1 MKSLVRPLVRKLH
14 AYVPGEQPKIR
25 GLIKL
30 NTNENPYPPSPRVLR
45 AVKAAVDGRLRL
57 YPPPTADL
65 LRAKLAALHGC
76 RTENIVVGNGSDDL
90 LAMAT
95 RAFVEPAPTRRPGA
109 STVQWFT
116 PSYSLYPVLA
126 ATHGARAGGAPLE
139 RDFSLPSPETLRRTS
154 SWRPDAA
161 LTFVTTPNA
170 PSGRGYAT
178 AELEELCGELKGV
191 VILDEAYVD
200 FAPENAMALATKLP
214 NVIVTRTFSKAYSL
228 CFQRVG
234 YAVGPAE
241 LIGALQK
248 VRDSYNVNGL
258 GQIAA
263 CATLDDLPYYL
274 GCFAKILSTRARLSR
289 GLEKMG
295 FEVLPSATNFILAKP
310 PGRPARRWLAD
321 LRARKI
327 LVRWFDLTGIRD
339 FLRITIGSDAEAD
352 ALLKAARSLA

>member
-14 AYVPGEQPKIR
+14 AYVPGEQPKIP

-45 AVKAAVDGRLRL
+45 AVKQAVDGRLRL
-57 YPPPTADL
+57 YPPPAADL
-65 LRAKLAALHGC
+65 LRGKLAAQHGC
-76 RTENIVVGNGSDDL
+76 GIENIVVGNGSDDL
-90 LAMAT
+90 LALAT

-109 STVQWFT
+109 STLQWFS

-126 ATHGARAGGAPLE
+126 AAHGASGAAVPL
-139 RDFSLPSPETLRRTS
+139 RPDFSLPSPAALRA
-154 SWRPDAA
+154 DAA
-161 LTFVTTPNA
+161 LTLVTTPNA

-178 AELEELCGELKGV
+178 AELEDLCGELEGV

-200 FAPENAMALATKLP
+200 FAPAHAMALALRLP

-234 YAVGPAE
+234 YAVGPVP
-241 LIGALQK
+241 LIEALHK
-248 VRDSYNVNGL
+248 IRDSYNVNGL

-263 CATLDDLPYYL
+263 CATLDDLPYYRRN
-274 GCFAKILSTRARLSR
+274 FRRILATRERLSR
-289 GLEKMG
+289 GLRERG
-295 FEVLPSATNFILAKP
+295 FDVLPSATNFVLARP
-310 PGRPARRWLAD
+310 PGRPAKRWLAD

-327 LVRWFDLTGIRD
+327 LVRWFDLPGLRD
-339 FLRITIGSDAEAD
+339 RLRITIGTDGEAD
-352 ALLKAARSLA
+352 ALLNAVRKLT